1 MPLSPERHPTPP
13 VQRLWHRLRAYIAHD
28 DPATATANFIAVMVG
43 WNTPF
48 YPIYVLAFAGWDS
61 LPAALLTGLAAPLFL
76 AVPAIAR
83 THPSAARFA
92 LPFIST
98 ANMLWCTKVLGPS
111 CGLEL
116 FLMPCVML
124 AGLLYRRPEKPW
136 LMIATS
142 FALAAYALPSVLPSG
157 PLGTPILLL
166 PAEAARRL
174 AALNE
179 GSALTL
185 VLVIAWQ
192 TAALLRMR
200 E

>member
-1 MPLSPERHPTPP
+1 VT
-13 VQRLWHRLRAYIAHD
+13 HD
-28 DPATATANFIAVMVG
+28 DPATATANFIAAMVG

-48 YPIYVLAFAGWDS
+48 YPVYVVAFAGWDS

-76 AVPAIAR
+76 ALPAIAKTR
-83 THPSAARFA
+83 PSAARFA
-92 LPFIST
+92 LPVIGI
-98 ANMLWCTKVLGPS
+98 ANTLWCTKVLGPS

-136 LMIATS
+136 LIIAAL
-142 FALAAYALPSVLPSG
+142 FALAAYILPSVLPFG
-157 PLGTPILLL
+157 PVATPILLL
-166 PAEAARRL
+166 SAEAARRL

-179 GSALTL
+179 GSAFTL

-192 TAALLRMR
+192 IAALLRMR